1 MAAAAS
7 AVTAYRHILRRRAG
21 LIALLLAAIF
31 IALLADFTTGPSALS
46 WGIVAR
52 AERPPRPIPAPAS
65 SSGTS
70 VCRRP

>member
-31 IALLADFTTGPSALS
+31 IALLADFTTG
-46 WGIVAR
+46 
-52 AERPPRPIPAPAS
+52 RPPCPGANCGAR
-65 SSGTS
+65 
-70 VCRRP
+70 

>member
-46 WGIVAR
+46 WSDCGAR
-52 AERPPRPIPAPAS
+52 
-65 SSGTS
+65 
-70 VCRRP
+70 

>member
-46 WGIVAR
+46 WAKWR
-52 AERPPRPIPAPAS
+52 ALSAAAPIPAPAS